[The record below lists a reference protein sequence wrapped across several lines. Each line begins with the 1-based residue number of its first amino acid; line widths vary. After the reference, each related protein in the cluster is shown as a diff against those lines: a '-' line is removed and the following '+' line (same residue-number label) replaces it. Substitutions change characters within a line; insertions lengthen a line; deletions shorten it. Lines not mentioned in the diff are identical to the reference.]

1 MSIKWTLP
9 TLILFLCA
17 SGALQANPLDSPGIV
32 YIDGLPCN
40 RACQSYMAASD
51 RALSARHRE
60 ERERIVVVPVEAEV
74 EIVEHAARPRAAR
87 QPMPV
92 PRPPRAGM
100 AASNTK
106 ASHTKRP
113 PPPGSQANRPAR
125 KFRQSRRSCLQKKP
139 RLHRG
144 ARSANCKAPPRR
156 EPPAKPDVAAAPATT
171 GIAALPA
178 AAGAAPA
185 LAPQA
190 EGASVAAATP
200 AEPAKSE
207 VRSPDAV
214 KSEAAAPPP
223 AGSEITVPPATLEIA
238 ALPAEAGVARAL
250 PARTIQQQVLEATGI
265 ADRVTAITL
274 AREAGQTGQFRNR
287 SR

>member
-1 MSIKWTLP
+1 MSRKWTLP
-9 TLILFLCA
+9 TLILSLCS

-32 YIDGLPCN
+32 YIDGLPWN

-60 ERERIVVVPVEAEV
+60 ERERIVVEPVEAEV
-74 EIVEHAARPRAAR
+74 EIVERA
-87 QPMPV
+87 
-92 PRPPRAGM
+92 PRPVRHDSRCRFPARRAPAWRRRTPR
-100 AASNTK
+100 
-106 ASHTKRP
+106 HRIPERP
-113 PPPGSQANRPAR
+113 PPPGSQANRPAM
-125 KFRQSRRSCLQKKP
+125 KFRQSRRSCHRKKP

-156 EPPAKPDVAAAPATT
+156 RRAKPDVAAPPATT

-207 VRSPDAV
+207 PAKSDAV

-238 ALPAEAGVARAL
+238 ALPAEAGVVRAL

-274 AREAGQTGQFRNR
+274 ARDRPNR
-287 SR
+287 TIPQSR